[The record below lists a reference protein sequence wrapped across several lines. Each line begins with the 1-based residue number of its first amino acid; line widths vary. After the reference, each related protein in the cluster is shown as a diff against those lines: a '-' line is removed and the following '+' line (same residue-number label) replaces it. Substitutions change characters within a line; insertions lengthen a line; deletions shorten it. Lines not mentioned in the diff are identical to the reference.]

1 MSPSPWSD
9 AIPLG
14 RDLRLVVCDMDGTL
28 LDGEQR
34 IPDDFWAVSERLAD
48 RGIALVPASGR
59 QYATLQ
65 RMFADEQSV
74 TTFIA
79 ENGNLVVRDGEVDVV
94 GSLPQELVL
103 SVAERVRGAG
113 DRDLGLVF
121 CGRRSAY
128 IERTDAA
135 FVSEAERYYAQLEI
149 ADDLTEVD
157 DLPLKLAVYAFDGA
171 ESAAQDVLDGIPGTH
186 EVVVSGEHWADIMN
200 PDVNKGVALRE
211 LQRALGVT
219 PAQTAAFGDYLNDL
233 EMLEAA
239 ELSFAMENAHARV
252 KAGARFSAPS
262 NRAHGVV
269 RVLEQLL
276 EA

>member
-1 MSPSPWSD
+1 MSPSPWSE

-28 LDGEQR
+28 LDGDQR
-34 IPDDFWAVSERLAD
+34 IPDGFWAVSERLAE

-65 RMFADEQSV
+65 QMFAEERSI

-79 ENGNLVVRDGEVDVV
+79 ENGNLVVRDGEADVV
-94 GSLPQELVL
+94 GSLPQELVGR
-103 SVAERVRGAG
+103 VAERVRGAT
-113 DRDLGLVF
+113 DRDLGLVY

-128 IERTDAA
+128 IERRDAA
-135 FVSEAERYYAQLEI
+135 FVAEAERYYAELQQVDDVTEI
-149 ADDLTEVD
+149 D

-171 ESAAQDVLDGIPGTH
+171 ESAAHDVLTGIPGDH
-186 EVVVSGEHWADIMN
+186 EIVVSGEHWADIMN
-200 PDVNKGVALRE
+200 PAVNKGVALRA
-211 LQRALGVT
+211 LQESLGVT

-252 KAGARFSAPS
+252 AAEARFTAPS
-262 NRAHGVV
+262 NRAHGVI
-269 RVLEQLL
+269 RVLEHLL